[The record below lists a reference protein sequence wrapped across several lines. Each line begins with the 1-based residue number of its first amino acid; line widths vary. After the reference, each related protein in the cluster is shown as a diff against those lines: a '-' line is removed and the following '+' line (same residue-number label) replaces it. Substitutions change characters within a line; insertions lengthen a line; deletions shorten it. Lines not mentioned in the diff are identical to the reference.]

1 MLFRSDLPPELA
13 VGPLAGAGEKLIELM
28 VGSYLGAERG
38 RHLRDPRV
46 SPVHVAHRLPP
57 CHVVVGSADPLLGQ
71 AEALV
76 SALAQAGVEHEHC
89 VDEGMP
95 HGYAQMEF
103 LPQSRRAI
111 ARMVSF
117 LRKHAG

>member
-1 MLFRSDLPPELA
+1 MAD
-13 VGPLAGAGEKLIELM
+13 AGEKLIELM
-28 VGSYLGAERG
+28 VGSYLGGDRE

-46 SPVHVAHRLPP
+46 SPVHAAHRLPP
-57 CHVVVGSADPLLGQ
+57 CHVMVGGADPLMRQ

-76 SALAQAGVEHEHC
+76 DALAQAGVEHEHF

-103 LPQSRRAI
+103 LPHARPAI
-111 ARMVSF
+111 DRMVAF